1 MTPRR
6 PAALAFSVPF
16 ARLSSRL
23 PGLPR
28 LSALA
33 AAAATAVLAAGCATT
48 TPQPLAT
55 TDMVQLAAQ
64 DAAAA
69 RAQQVPVSGAIT
81 LEEALARALK
91 YNLDHR
97 VRLLEQALASGQLE
111 AGRFD
116 MLPKL
121 LANAGYTSRD
131 NDATRRSADPANT
144 SQFSTT
150 TPYISSERN
159 HRTLDLGLSWNLLD
173 FGASYYTAQ
182 QNADRLLV
190 AGERRRKAMHTL
202 VQNVR
207 TAYWRALA
215 AQRLAQPVRAAI
227 AEAES
232 ALTDSRAIAAA
243 RVRAP
248 GETLRYQRNLLEN
261 LRLLEGLER
270 ELSSARI
277 ELAGLIGVPAATR
290 LELVEPQGDTM
301 APLTT
306 PIEQLEATALA
317 RNADLKESSYAARI
331 AVAETRKSLLRLLPG
346 ISFDVT
352 ARHDTD
358 KYLVNQQWQDAGV
371 RVSFNLFNLLAAPS
385 QIRAAELGT
394 QVAAAQRMALQM
406 TVLTQVHL
414 AWHGYDDALK
424 QYRRAVSLSEVD
436 DELARI
442 ATGQEASQLAG
453 RLERISASV
462 SAILST
468 TKRYQAMARVQES
481 ASRLQALLGLE
492 PEIGSLDDTDLPT
505 LQKDIGRSL
514 NRWAAVDGATNLVAS
529 DDAQTPGTA
538 VVATTAGTAGTAAR

>member
-1 MTPRR
+1 MTSRR
-6 PAALAFSVPF
+6 PAPFNAFV
-16 ARLSSRL
+16 RH
-23 PGLPR
+23 
-28 LSALA
+28 SALA
-33 AAAATAVLAAGCATT
+33 AAATAALLLGGCATA
-48 TPQPLAT
+48 PQPLAGE
-55 TDMVQLAAQ
+55 DMRRLVAE

-97 VRLLEQALASGQLE
+97 VRMLEQALASGQLE

-121 LANAGYTSRD
+121 LANAGYTQRD
-131 NDATRRSADPANT
+131 NDATRRSADPGDT

-150 TPYISSERN
+150 TPYISSERS

-173 FGASYYTAQ
+173 FGASYFTAQ

-227 AEAES
+227 AEAE
-232 ALTDSRAIAAA
+232 AAVTDSRAIAAA

-261 LRLLEGLER
+261 LRLLESLER
-270 ELSSARI
+270 ELASARI
-277 ELAGLIGVPAATR
+277 ELASLIGAPAATR
-290 LELVEPQGDTM
+290 LTLVEPASDALG
-301 APLTT
+301 PLAT

-317 RNADLKESSYAARI
+317 RNADLKEAGYAARI
-331 AVAETRKSLLRLLPG
+331 AVAETRKALLRLLPG

-371 RVSFNLFNLLAAPS
+371 RVSFNLFNLLAAPA
-385 QIRAAELGT
+385 QMKAAELGQ
-394 QVAAAQRMALQM
+394 QVAATQRMALQM

-424 QYRRAVSLSEVD
+424 QYRRALALSEVD

-442 ATGQEASQLAG
+442 ASGQEASQLAG
-453 RLERISASV
+453 RLERIAASV

-492 PEIGSLDDTDLPT
+492 PEIGSLDETDLPT

-514 NRWAAVDGATNLVAS
+514 NRWAAVDGATSLAVA
-529 DDAQTPGTA
+529 DA
-538 VVATTAGTAGTAAR
+538 AAR